1 MTMDITYLQT
11 GISRLS
17 ATTVGSYALFG
28 GGENSSTDYNTVD
41 AYETLAEIP
50 VYKGSKYKFQ
60 I

>member
-41 AYETLAEIP
+41 AYETLI
-50 VYKGSKYKFQ
+50 KKNRGR
-60 I
+60 